1 MHSAS
6 IEKSPRLQRVLDV
19 LSDRKKHT
27 TRDIIRK
34 AYVCAVNSCIAEL
47 RDNGI
52 AIECERTGGIWRY
65 WIPSLDDDSYFRKS
79 REYL

>member
-6 IEKSPRLQRVLDV
+6 IENSSRLQRVASV

-34 AYVCAVNSCIAEL
+34 ASVCAVNSCIAEL
-47 RDNGI
+47 RDNGMQ
-52 AIECERTGGIWRY
+52 IECERNGGIWRY
-65 WIPSLDDDSYFRKS
+65 WVV
-79 REYL
+79 